1 MFNRRKAYI
10 IYNELLDDL
19 IESKKALQQEDNFFG
34 ISSGFVIAS
43 KKYAS
48 KKTISNLE
56 RLAINDNY
64 NFTVLDLP
72 GVNNKKDLVIYSIDN
87 EPKDLKVK
95 RIGENN
101 RIFIRR

>member
-34 ISSGFVIAS
+34 ISSGFVIVS

-48 KKTISNLE
+48 KKNS
-56 RLAINDNY
+56 
-64 NFTVLDLP
+64 F
-72 GVNNKKDLVIYSIDN
+72 
-87 EPKDLKVK
+87 
-95 RIGENN
+95 
-101 RIFIRR
+101 